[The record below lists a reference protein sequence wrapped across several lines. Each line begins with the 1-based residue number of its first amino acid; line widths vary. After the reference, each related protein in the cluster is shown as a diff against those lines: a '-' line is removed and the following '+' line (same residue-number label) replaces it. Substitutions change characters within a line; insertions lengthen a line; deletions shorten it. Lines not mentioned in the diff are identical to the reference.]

1 MLFKILRVLQSG
13 MDVGATVKE
22 LEYYCTILNNPNTP
36 NNVRNDAENSLTN
49 FRKVPITSPL
59 LQYIL
64 GKQKN
69 VTR

>member
-1 MLFKILRVLQSG
+1 
-13 MDVGATVKE
+13 MDLGETVKK

-36 NNVRNDAENSLTN
+36 NNVRNDAESSLTN

-64 GKQKN
+64 GK
-69 VTR
+69 